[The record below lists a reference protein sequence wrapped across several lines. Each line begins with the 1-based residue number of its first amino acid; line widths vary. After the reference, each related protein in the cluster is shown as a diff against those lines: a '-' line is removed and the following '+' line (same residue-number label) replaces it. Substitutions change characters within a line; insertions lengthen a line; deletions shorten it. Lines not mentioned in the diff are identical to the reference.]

1 MVSALGLAK
10 SCDRWRLAQMPN
22 LTRWSSQGG
31 RILLLG
37 DSAHAMYPNAAQG
50 FSLIIEDIAALEYL
64 LTLQKPASFVASAW
78 EKTRKYRAERIK
90 EYAFENTQ
98 MFLGQT
104 PRPPRMR
111 SVSGKDV
118 AQKVTSLKYIVG
130 DSSAPFNTGAFYK
143 WAYDHDAVGEA
154 SCST

>member
-1 MVSALGLAK
+1 
-10 SCDRWRLAQMPN
+10 MPDI
-22 LTRWSSQGG
+22 TRWSSQGG

-64 LTLQKPASFVASAW
+64 LTLQQPGSFVASTW

-90 EYAFENTQ
+90 AYAFENTQ
-98 MFLGQT
+98 MFLGQI

-111 SVSGKDV
+111 SGSHKD
-118 AQKVTSLKYIVG
+118 ASQKITSLRYIVG
-130 DSSAPFNTGAFYK
+130 DSSAPFSTGAFYK

-154 SCST
+154 SFLSRRDPSVTDKSCCRSRNT